1 MALPRI
7 PDLTMGNFQVLI
19 DGLEPMTMT
28 QVTGIGFEVTV
39 LEDAEARGGNGRAPH
54 RSPGVNKN
62 STVTL
67 STMELEKAA
76 QLGQW
81 RNQVENGTIERK
93 HVSIIMHDATMITPV
108 MSFDLEFAW
117 PSAIAVNS
125 VPQGGEG
132 WIQVDV
138 TLAHEGITRVRM

>member
-19 DGLEPMTMT
+19 DGLEPMSMT
-28 QVTGIGFEVTV
+28 SVTGIGFEVAV
-39 LEDAEARGGNGRAPH
+39 LEDAEARGGAGRAPH

-62 STVTL
+62 STVTV

-76 QLGQW
+76 QLGMW
-81 RNQVENGTIERK
+81 RNKIEAGTIERK
-93 HVSIIMHDATMITPV
+93 HVSIIMQDATNLPV
-108 MSFDLEFAW
+108 MSFDLEAAW
-117 PSAIAVNS
+117 PSAISVGS

-138 TLAHEGITRVRM
+138 TLAHEGITRTRL

>member
-1 MALPRI
+1 MALPRV

-19 DGLEPMTMT
+19 DGLEPMSMT
-28 QVTGIGFEVTV
+28 SVTGIGFEVAV
-39 LEDAEARGGNGRAPH
+39 LEDAEARGGAGRAPH

-76 QLGQW
+76 QLGTW
-81 RNQVENGTIERK
+81 RNTIEAGTIERR
-93 HVSIIMHDATMITPV
+93 HVSIHMQDAGGLPV
-108 MSFDLEFAW
+108 LSFDLESAW

-125 VPQGGEG
+125 VPVGGEG

-138 TLAHEGITRVRM
+138 TLAHEGITRTRL